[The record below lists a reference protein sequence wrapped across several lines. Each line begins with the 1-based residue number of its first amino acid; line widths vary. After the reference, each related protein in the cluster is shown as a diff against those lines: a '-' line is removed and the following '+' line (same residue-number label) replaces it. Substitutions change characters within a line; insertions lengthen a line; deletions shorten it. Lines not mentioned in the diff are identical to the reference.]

1 MGSTDQS
8 SSDQNRPD
16 ASNPSTPASSATG
29 ARESQDN
36 PYRQP
41 ASTPTLNC
49 DCDQIVCL
57 LDKIARTTCST
68 ANEVHRNG
76 AALKSIAASLQA
88 LVEMYRTVNPGAAL
102 DYDRQAKLRAD
113 LDKCCPPEEHDDEIC
128 KYVPCPPKGGVKR
141 GDGWSAKSRGYVPLV
156 QTQEQHPDWTFV
168 EKPRHD
174 EDEGRGGVPLGAFTG
189 LIDPRQPTPRP
200 MDFRGGPGPAPPGTQ
215 GPVGFRTFTET
226 ELAQNWPPDMSGAR
240 GGDVVLMSG
249 NLWLKLSVDGGQ
261 TFTDLD
267 FTKIFAQDTV
277 YGGWAGDQ
285 VIHYIP
291 AIDCF
296 VLYVQSFKGKDS
308 QANRNVV
315 KIALASQSDLKTFSG
330 GKQAWWRQW
339 DFTPDTFGLGTSWMD
354 FPDLT
359 YGKDFLHVNTNV
371 FVGKTGKL
379 FYELPLADMVG
390 GKGFS
395 FLFAFIDAKILVGSP
410 AQNVTGNEFYFAQH
424 VDNSHMRIYS
434 SVGGDAN
441 YAWREREVLSWPRL
455 DDGNVVAKA
464 PDNPDWI
471 SEDHRIIGATRRG
484 NELWFAWTAASGDG
498 GHGGFSFPFAH
509 VQVVRFDIGADYKR
523 IDQFAVWNPDHA
535 YCYPSLATN
544 SDGEV
549 GISLAW
555 GGGTTLF
562 GSHAVGILGDWVV
575 WYGDASDVTVL
586 RKQIGDDGKVVKDA
600 KGNPV
605 IAPTRFGDYLHVRL
619 AQPDPRW
626 FGAFGYAVKKD
637 ASVPAPEA
645 GKFVY
650 YYVEFGREVPLPS
663 PIK

>member
-1 MGSTDQS
+1 M
-8 SSDQNRPD
+8 
-16 ASNPSTPASSATG
+16 NPSDRDQPNAFEPSTSGGPTAGGQGSV
-29 ARESQDN
+29 DN
-36 PYRQP
+36 PYRP
-41 ASTPTLNC
+41 PTQRPTTGC

-57 LDKIARTTCST
+57 LDKIARTTCLT

-76 AALKSIAASLQA
+76 IALKSIAASMQE
-88 LVEMYRTVNPGAAL
+88 LVEMYRTTNPGAAL
-102 DYDRQAKLRAD
+102 EYDRHAKLREQ
-113 LDKCCPPEEHDDEIC
+113 LNKCCPPADKDDDIC
-128 KYVPCPPKGGVKR
+128 KYVPCPPGRGANR
-141 GDGWSAKSRGYVPLV
+141 GDGWSAKSHGFVSLV
-156 QTQEQHPDWTFV
+156 QVPERHEPWTFV
-168 EKPRHD
+168 ERPRHD
-174 EDEGRGGVPLGAFTG
+174 EDAGRGGVPLGSFTG
-189 LIDPRQPTPRP
+189 LIDPRQPTPKP
-200 MDFRGGPGPAPPGTQ
+200 MDFRSGPGPTPPGAA
-215 GPVGFRTFTET
+215 GPVGFRTFTAT
-226 ELAQNWPPDMSGAR
+226 ELAKNWPPDMSGAR

-249 NLWLKLSVDGGQ
+249 NLWLKLSVDGGK

-267 FTKIFAQDTV
+267 FTTIFAADTV
-277 YGGWAGDQ
+277 YGGWSGDQ

-296 VLYVQSFKGKDS
+296 VLYVQSFKGS
-308 QANRNVV
+308 GTQANRNIV
-315 KIALASQSDLKTFSG
+315 KIAIASQADLKKFSG
-330 GKQAWWRQW
+330 GKQAWRRQW

-354 FPDLT
+354 FPDMT

-371 FVGKTGKL
+371 FVGKNGKL
-379 FYELPLADMVG
+379 FYELPLGDMVAG
-390 GKGFS
+390 NGLS
-395 FLFAFIDAKILVGSP
+395 FLFGFIDDANTVTGSP
-410 AQNVTGNEFYFAQH
+410 AQNVTNNEFYWAQH

-441 YAWREREVLSWPRL
+441 YAWREREVLNWPRL

-464 PDNPDWI
+464 PDNPDWV

-484 NELWFAWTAASGDG
+484 NELWFAWTAAASDG
-498 GHGGFSFPFAH
+498 GYGGPKFTFAH
-509 VQVVRFDIGADYKR
+509 VQVVRFDLGADYKR
-523 IDQFAVWNPDHA
+523 VDQFAIWNGDHA

-555 GGGTTLF
+555 GGGTTLY

-586 RKQIGDDGKVVKDA
+586 RKKIDSAGNVVKDSS
-600 KGNPV
+600 GNPV
-605 IAPTRFGDYLHVRL
+605 IAPTRFGDYLHVRI
-619 AQPDPRW
+619 AQPDTRW

-637 ASVPAPEA
+637 ASVASPEA

-650 YYVEFGREVPLPS
+650 YYIEFGRQFPLPS

>member
-1 MGSTDQS
+1 MKPSDKDRRDKSDPSKPADSTSERRDT
-8 SSDQNRPD
+8 PD
-16 ASNPSTPASSATG
+16 S
-29 ARESQDN
+29 
-36 PYRQP
+36 PYRPP
-41 ASTPTLNC
+41 APDPKSC
-49 DCDQIVCL
+49 DCDQVICL
-57 LDKIARTTCST
+57 LDKIARTTCLT

-76 AALKSIAASLQA
+76 KELKSIAASLRA
-88 LVEMYRTVNPGAAL
+88 LTEMYRTANPAAAL
-102 DYDRQAKLRAD
+102 DYDRHEKLRAQ
-113 LDKCCPPEEHDDEIC
+113 LEECCPPEEPEDEVC
-128 KYVPCPPKGGVKR
+128 KFEPCPPGGGVR
-141 GDGWSAKSRGYVPLV
+141 HGDGWSAKSRGFVSLV
-156 QTQEQHPDWTFV
+156 QVPERHPAWKFV
-168 EKPRHD
+168 EKPRHQ

-200 MDFRGGPGPAPPGTQ
+200 ADFRSGPGPTPPGAA

-226 ELAQNWPPDMSGAR
+226 ELADNWPPDMSGAR

-249 NLWLKLSVDGGQ
+249 NLWLKISVDGGK
-261 TFTDLD
+261 TFSDLD
-267 FTKIFAQDTV
+267 FTKLFAQDTV
-277 YGGWAGDQ
+277 FGGWAGDQ

-296 VLYVQSFKGKDS
+296 VLYVQSFTGKDS

-315 KIALASQSDLKTFSG
+315 KIALASQADLKKFSG
-330 GKQAWWRQW
+330 GKAAWWRQW

-354 FPDLT
+354 FPDMT

-379 FYELPLADMVG
+379 FFELPLGDMVA
-390 GKGFS
+390 GKGLS
-395 FLFAFIDAKILVGSP
+395 FLFAFIDDKAVLVGSP

-424 VDNSHMRIYS
+424 VDNSHLRIYS

-441 YAWREREVLSWPRL
+441 YAWREREVRNWAKL
-455 DDGNVVAKA
+455 DSGDVAAKA

-484 NELWFAWTAASGDG
+484 NELWFAWSAAAGDG
-498 GHGGFSFPFAH
+498 GHGGFKFPFAH
-509 VQVVRFDIGADYKR
+509 VQVARFDLGADYKR
-523 IDQFAVWNPDHA
+523 VDQFAIWNGDHA

-555 GGGTTLF
+555 GGGTTF
-562 GSHAVGILGDWVV
+562 YGSHAVGILGDWVV
-575 WYGDASDVTVL
+575 WYGEASDVTVL
-586 RKQIGDDGKVVKDA
+586 RKKVGNDGNYVKDSS
-600 KGNPV
+600 GNFV
-605 IAPTRFGDYLHVRL
+605 VAPTRFGDYLHVRL
-619 AQPDPRW
+619 AQPDTRW

-637 ASVPAPEA
+637 TAVASPEA

-650 YYVEFGREVPLPS
+650 YYVEFGRDVPLPS

>member
-1 MGSTDQS
+1 MNSSNKDQPAKS
-8 SSDQNRPD
+8 V
-16 ASNPSTPASSATG
+16 PSTLTDPTSG
-29 ARESQDN
+29 GQDSPNN
-36 PYRQP
+36 PYRP
-41 ASTPTLNC
+41 PSPGPTSGC
-49 DCDQIVCL
+49 DCDQIICL
-57 LDKIARTTCST
+57 LDKIARTTCLT

-76 AALKSIAASLQA
+76 TALKSIAASLQA
-88 LVEMYRTVNPGAAL
+88 LIEMYRTVNPAAAL
-102 DYDRQAKLRAD
+102 DYDRQAKLRAQ
-113 LDKCCPPEEHDDEIC
+113 LNECCPPEEHDDDVC
-128 KYVPCPPKGGVKR
+128 KYVPCPPSGGARR
-141 GDGWSAKSRGYVPLV
+141 GDGWSAKSRGYVSLV
-156 QTQEQHPDWTFV
+156 QTQERHPDWTFV

-174 EDEGRGGVPLGAFTG
+174 EDEGRGGVPLGTFTG
-189 LIDPRQPTPRP
+189 LIDPRQPTPKP
-200 MDFRGGPGPAPPGTQ
+200 ADFHTGPGPTPPGAA

-249 NLWLKLSVDGGQ
+249 NLWLKLSVDGGT

-296 VLYVQSFKGKDS
+296 VLYVQSYKGTGT
-308 QANRNVV
+308 QANRNIV
-315 KIALASQSDLKTFSG
+315 KIALASQADLKKFSG
-330 GKQAWWRQW
+330 GKEAWWRQW

-379 FYELPLADMVG
+379 FYELPLADMVAG
-390 GKGFS
+390 TGLT
-395 FLFAFIDAKILVGSP
+395 FLYAFIDDANVLVGSP
-410 AQNVTGNEFYFAQH
+410 AQNVTGNEFYWAQH

-434 SVGGDAN
+434 SVGGDPN
-441 YAWREREVLSWPRL
+441 YAWREREVLNWPKL
-455 DDGNVVAKA
+455 DDGNVLAKA

-498 GHGGFSFPFAH
+498 GHGGFKFTFAH
-509 VQVVRFDIGADYKR
+509 VQVVRFDISADYKR
-523 IDQFAVWNPDHA
+523 VDQFAIWNGDHA

-555 GGGTTLF
+555 GGGTTFF

-575 WYGDASDVTVL
+575 WYGEASDATVL
-586 RKQIGDDGKVVKDA
+586 RKQVGDDGKFVKDA
-600 KGNPV
+600 SGNFV
-605 IAPTRFGDYLHVRL
+605 VAPTRFGDYLHVRL
-619 AQPDPRW
+619 AQPDTRW

-637 ASVPAPEA
+637 ASVASPEA
-645 GKFVY
+645 GKFIY

>member
-1 MGSTDQS
+1 MKSYDQKPAENS
-8 SSDQNRPD
+8 VPPTSVD
-16 ASNPSTPASSATG
+16 PASG
-29 ARESQDN
+29 SQDSRQN
-36 PYRQP
+36 PYHTPP
-41 ASTPTLNC
+41 AKATSDC

-57 LDKIARTTCST
+57 LDKIARTTCLT
-68 ANEVHRNG
+68 ANEVHRNS
-76 AALKSIAASLQA
+76 AVLKSIDAALQA
-88 LVEMYRTVNPGAAL
+88 LVEMHRTVNPGAAL
-102 DYDRQAKLRAD
+102 EYDRQAQLRAE
-113 LDKCCPPEEHDDEIC
+113 LHECCPPTEQEDEVC
-128 KYVPCPPKGGVKR
+128 KYVPCPPKGGAR
-141 GDGWSAKSRGYVPLV
+141 GGDGWSAKSRGYVNLL
-156 QTQEQHPDWTFV
+156 QTPEEHHPWTFAAR
-168 EKPRHD
+168 PRHQ
-174 EDEGRGGVPLGAFTG
+174 EDAGRGGVPLGSFIG

-200 MDFRGGPGPAPPGTQ
+200 MDFRSGPGPTPPGAQ
-215 GPVGFRTFTET
+215 GPVGFRTFTTT
-226 ELAQNWPPDMSGAR
+226 ELAKNWPPDMSGAR

-249 NLWLKLSVDGGQ
+249 NLWLKLSVDGGK

-285 VIHYIP
+285 VVHYIP

-296 VLYVQSFKGKDS
+296 VLYVQSFTGKDGE
-308 QANRNVV
+308 ANRNVV
-315 KIALASQSDLKTFSG
+315 KIALASQADLKKFSG

-359 YGKDFLHVNTNV
+359 YGNDFLHVNTNV

-379 FYELPLADMVG
+379 FYELPLADMVA
-390 GKGFS
+390 GKGLS
-395 FLFAFIDAKILVGSP
+395 FLFAFIDGGSLGSP
-410 AQNVTGNEFYFAQH
+410 AQNVTGNEFYWAQH
-424 VDNSHMRIYS
+424 IDNSHMRIYS
-434 SVGGDAN
+434 SVGGDPN
-441 YAWREREVLSWPRL
+441 YAWREREVVNWPRL

-498 GHGGFSFPFAH
+498 GHGGFSFPWAH
-509 VQVVRFDIGADYKR
+509 VQVVRFDIAADYKR
-523 IDQFAVWNPDHA
+523 IDQFAVWNGDHA

-555 GGGTTLF
+555 GGGTTFF

-575 WYGDASDVTVL
+575 WYGEASDVTLL
-586 RKQIGDDGKVVKDA
+586 REKIGDDGKVVKDA

-605 IAPTRFGDYLHVRL
+605 VDQTRFGDYLHVRL
-619 AQPDPRW
+619 AQPDTRW

-637 ASVPAPEA
+637 AAVAAPEA

-650 YYVEFGREVPLPS
+650 YYVEFGRVVPLPS
-663 PIK
+663 PIR